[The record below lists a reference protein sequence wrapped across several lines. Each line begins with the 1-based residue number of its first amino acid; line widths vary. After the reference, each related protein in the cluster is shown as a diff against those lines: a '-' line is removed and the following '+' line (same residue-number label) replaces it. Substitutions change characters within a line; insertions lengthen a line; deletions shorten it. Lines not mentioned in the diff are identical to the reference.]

1 MKLIK
6 LFSLTLLFI
15 LMLGSCAKEDP
26 SLNTVCGDAPTVR
39 FTLGG
44 SARKSVTRAATTTPA
59 EENEKAV
66 ENVLAVM
73 FDIHDGFY
81 KTVEARE
88 EGDSYGIVVEDDST
102 YDIFLVANAD
112 DALRTDLE
120 NIPAGTSVDDPEKG
134 LEAIV
139 AAQPADS
146 ESKFLMLSK
155 GSERVTTKITET
167 YSIGEVHMERLAA
180 RFDIVNGADGV
191 EVTKVTFNN
200 RTVKS
205 SLQTRNVMPTD
216 ADWFKSEE
224 YTPTGLIGN
233 KAAPT
238 EYFHE
243 IYSYEN
249 YTGKDGQAIPTLTI
263 EYTEEGKNKTHTV
276 ELIDP
281 DAPAMTPLAVKRN
294 HLYRITLTKAYKL
307 EFNLTVA
314 DWEAE
319 EEFNVKE
326 LPLELGEDQQ
336 AELNSRLLV
345 NMFTNYNV
353 KNLNLS
359 TKEVEFF
366 DHLPSSIDEYPTSSY
381 FGWEELYNAG
391 VLSDTETGIL
401 HDSEGNQYRIPTLGE
416 ILLLMPQNTAYTPLR
431 GVKGEDGRDRLCH
444 INFQSPIGS
453 TTSGLIVNESFT
465 EAVILTN
472 NTNNMA
478 YENNNPTVTEITDTQ
493 FSGESVLRRGKI
505 LESIDYSNDER
516 LLPENRKVIN
526 RTALYGVRFKGS
538 SQYAAY
544 KWEYME
550 NQGYLSIKI
559 KALPQDV
566 NIEIDDIIDNHSYWA
581 KGYIEYKI
589 PGITGTI
596 NTAGSM
602 ESTAEGLFWTS
613 SRRSKNTYWYIRLT
627 VWGVYPAFNTALAS
641 YRRQLFN
648 LVRVNDNGNVTE

>member
-26 SLNTVCGDAPTVR
+26 ALNTVGGDAPTVR

-112 DALRTDLE
+112 DVLRTDLE
-120 NIPAGTSVDDPEKG
+120 NIPAGTSADDPEKG

-249 YTGKDGQAIPTLTI
+249 YTDKDGQSIPTLTI

-401 HDSEGNQYRIPTLGE
+401 HDSEGNQYRIPTVGE
-416 ILLLMPQNTAYTPLR
+416 ILLLMPQNTQLSPYANIFNEYNKQL
-431 GVKGEDGRDRLCH
+431 LYH
-444 INFQSPIGS
+444 INWQQVSPMI
-453 TTSGLIVNESFT
+453 NDSFT
-465 EAVILTN
+465 EYMFLKNGANNFAYTTN
-472 NTNNMA
+472 NLT
-478 YENNNPTVTEITDTQ
+478 ITDVTDSE
-493 FSGESVLRRGKI
+493 FYGESYLRRGKT
-505 LESIDYSNDER
+505 LRVVDYTNDKRIDSSER
-516 LLPENRKVIN
+516 NVKKL
-526 RTALYGVRFKGS
+526 TAVYGVRFKGT

-544 KWEYME
+544 KWEFMPDE
-550 NQGYLSIKI
+550 KYLSIKI
-559 KALPQDV
+559 KALPQDANV
-566 NIEIDDIIDNHSYWA
+566 DIDEIVDNHSYWA

-589 PGITGTI
+589 PTETGAI
-596 NTAGSM
+596 NPTEDKM
-602 ESTAEGLFWTS
+602 VYTAEGLFWSS
-613 SRRSKNTYWYIRLT
+613 SRKDRSRPYYTRFT
-627 VWGVYPAFNTALAS
+627 VWGCYPVYTYNELS

-648 LVRVNDNGNVTE
+648 LVRVNDNGNVIE